1 MRYFPDSLMRLLT
14 ELQKLPGVGPKT
26 AQRLAFHLLKEP
38 AEDARR
44 LGAAIGT
51 IHEKLTNCS
60 ICGSITEL
68 HDDPCRI
75 CEHPQ
80 RDHKVIC
87 VVEDADDVSIFER
100 TGTYT
105 GMYHVLGGLL
115 SALNHVR
122 PEDLRIPELVNRL
135 GDGEVTEVIFALSPS
150 VEGSATVTYMLQHLT
165 PHDIRV
171 TQIAYGVPI
180 GSDLDYV
187 DDVTLSQALEARNE
201 VT

>member
-14 ELQKLPGVGPKT
+14 ELTKLPGVGPKT

-44 LGAAIGT
+44 LGNAIGT
-51 IHEKLTNCS
+51 IHERLRNCS

-68 HDDPCRI
+68 DDDPCRI
-75 CEHPQ
+75 CEHPR
-80 RDHKVIC
+80 RDRKLIC

-100 TGTYT
+100 TGTYN
-105 GMYHVLGGLL
+105 GLYHVLGGLL

-122 PEDLRIPELVNRL
+122 PDDLRIPELLNRL
-135 GDGEVTEVIFALSPS
+135 HDGSVAEVIFALSPS
-150 VEGSATVTYMLQHLT
+150 VEGNATVTYMLGHLA
-165 PHDIRV
+165 PHDVLV

-201 VT
+201 VG

>member
-1 MRYFPDSLMRLLT
+1 MRYFPDSLMRMLT

-26 AQRLAFHLLKEP
+26 AQRLAFHILKEP

-44 LGAAIGT
+44 LGDAIGG
-51 IHEKLTNCS
+51 IHERLTNCT

-87 VVEDADDVSIFER
+87 VVEDADDVPIFER
-100 TGTYT
+100 TGTYN

-122 PEDLRIPELVNRL
+122 PEDLRIPELLDRL
-135 GDGEVTEVIFALSPS
+135 HDGEVTEVIFALSPS
-150 VEGSATVTYMLQHLT
+150 VEGNATVTFMLGHLAAL
-165 PHDIRV
+165 DVRV

-187 DDVTLSQALEARNE
+187 DEVTLSQALEARNE
-201 VT
+201 LV

>member
-1 MRYFPDSLMRLLT
+1 MRYFPDSLMRMLT

-26 AQRLAFHLLKEP
+26 AQRLAFHILKEP

-44 LGAAIGT
+44 LGDAIGG
-51 IHEKLTNCS
+51 IHERLTNCT

-87 VVEDADDVSIFER
+87 VVEDADDVPIFER
-100 TGTYT
+100 TGTYN

-122 PEDLRIPELVNRL
+122 PDDLRIPELLDRL
-135 GDGEVTEVIFALSPS
+135 HDTEVTEVIFALSPS
-150 VEGSATVTYMLQHLT
+150 VEGNATVTFMLGHLT
-165 PHDIRV
+165 PLDVRV

-187 DDVTLSQALEARNE
+187 DEVTISQALEARNE
-201 VT
+201 LV

>member
-14 ELQKLPGVGPKT
+14 ELTKLPGVGPKT

-44 LGAAIGT
+44 LGNAIGT
-51 IHEKLTNCS
+51 IHERLRNCS

-68 HDDPCRI
+68 DDDPCRI
-75 CEHPQ
+75 CEHPR
-80 RDHKVIC
+80 RDRKLIC

-100 TGTYT
+100 TGTYN
-105 GMYHVLGGLL
+105 GLYHVLGGLL

-122 PEDLRIPELVNRL
+122 PDDLRIPELLSRL
-135 GDGEVTEVIFALSPS
+135 HDGSVDEVIFALSPS
-150 VEGSATVTYMLQHLT
+150 VEGNATVTYMLGHLA
-165 PHDIRV
+165 PHDVLV

-201 VT
+201 AG

>member
-1 MRYFPDSLMRLLT
+1 MRYFPDSLMRMLT

-26 AQRLAFHLLKEP
+26 AQRLAFHILKEP

-44 LGAAIGT
+44 LGDAICG
-51 IHEKLTNCS
+51 IHERLTGCS

-68 HDDPCRI
+68 RDDPCRI

-87 VVEDADDVSIFER
+87 VVEDADDVPIFER
-100 TGTYT
+100 TGTYN

-122 PEDLRIPELVNRL
+122 PEDLRIPELLNRL
-135 GDGEVTEVIFALSPS
+135 HDGEVTEVIFALSPS
-150 VEGSATVTYMLQHLT
+150 VEGNATVTFMLGHLAAL
-165 PHDIRV
+165 DVRV

-187 DDVTLSQALEARNE
+187 DEVTLSQALEARNE
-201 VT
+201 VV

>member
-1 MRYFPDSLMRLLT
+1 MFADAVQQVID
-14 ELQKLPGVGPKT
+14 ELGRLPGVGPKS

-44 LGAAIGT
+44 LGNAIGT
-51 IHEKLTNCS
+51 IHERLRNCS

-68 HDDPCRI
+68 DDDPCRI
-75 CEHPQ
+75 CEHPR
-80 RDHKVIC
+80 RDRKLIC
-87 VVEDADDVSIFER
+87 VVEDADDVAIFER
-100 TGTYT
+100 TGTYN
-105 GMYHVLGGLL
+105 GLYHVLGGLL

-122 PEDLRIPELVNRL
+122 PDDLRIPELLSRL
-135 GDGEVTEVIFALSPS
+135 HDGSVDEVIFALSPS
-150 VEGSATVTYMLQHLT
+150 VEGNATVTYMLGHLA
-165 PHDIRV
+165 PHDVLV

-201 VT
+201 AG